1 MCQFGFSHE
10 MWTFTLWYG
19 QMGVPSVIHVGN
31 VDFYSVT
38 WTDGCSEF
46 DPHGKYGFYSVV
58 LTDGVQN
65 LIQVGNV
72 DFYWVA
78 RTDGCSEYNPHG
90 KSVFFLCY
98 MDRWVCRVDPHV

>member
-1 MCQFGFSHE
+1 

-58 LTDGVQN
+58 LTDGV
-65 LIQVGNV
+65 
-72 DFYWVA
+72 
-78 RTDGCSEYNPHG
+78 
-90 KSVFFLCY
+90 
-98 MDRWVCRVDPHV
+98 